1 MFAMQIQS
9 VKASFTRGRL
19 TFRGIHRGISTM
31 RLRTALL
38 AAMSLACAAAPAA
51 AATGNKTPARAH
63 HHKVAVKHRVIRPS
77 QHGVAVP
84 LDEVRVVTFT
94 RPVSTV
100 FVGNPVVADA
110 TVIDNH
116 HVFVLG
122 KGFGSTNMIALGPQS
137 ETVANQQ
144 ITVIDRAGSMVT
156 LNKGAAQYSY
166 ACTGGHCQANPVPGD
181 QKTYFDDNT
190 SATSAHED
198 QGIKAATAG
207 R

>member
-1 MFAMQIQS
+1 
-9 VKASFTRGRL
+9 
-19 TFRGIHRGISTM
+19 M
-31 RLRTALL
+31 RVRTVLL
-38 AAMSLACAAAPAA
+38 AAASLAFAAAPAA
-51 AATGNKTPARAH
+51 AATTVKKTPARV
-63 HHKVAVKHRVIRPS
+63 HHKLPAKHHVAPPG

-116 HVFVLG
+116 HIFILG
-122 KGFGSTNMIALGPQS
+122 KGFGSTNLIALGPQS

-144 ITVIDRAGSMVT
+144 ITVVDRAGSVVT

-166 ACTGGHCQANPVPGD
+166 ACTGEHCQANPVPGD
-181 QKTYFDDNT
+181 QKAFFDDST
-190 SATSAHED
+190 GSTSAHQD